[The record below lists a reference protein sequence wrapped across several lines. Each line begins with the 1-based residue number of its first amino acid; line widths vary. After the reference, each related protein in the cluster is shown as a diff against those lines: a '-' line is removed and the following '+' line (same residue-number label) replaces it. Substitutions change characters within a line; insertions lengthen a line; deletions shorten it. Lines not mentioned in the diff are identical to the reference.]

1 MNELLNNK
9 LDEIL
14 KKEKVAG
21 MCVAIT
27 DRNKLI
33 YKNGFGVESTFRPE
47 VPTHPDALYKI
58 ASITKVV
65 TGLCIMKLCE
75 DGILSLDTP
84 VGDYVPWL
92 KLENEAEKMITL
104 HHLLSHTSG
113 LPKEYTPDGPREE
126 SALEES
132 LKNEL
137 NGVKL
142 CSMPDDRNY
151 LYSNL
156 GIRLA
161 SYIAE
166 QKTGKPYSYLA
177 REYVLNPLGMTRSTF
192 DLRNAATYPLSL
204 PHEDFNDSLLCDH
217 YIKENAARLA
227 AGGLYSNTE
236 ELSMLARCIL
246 NGGKSDRGKAIISPL
261 AINEM
266 TRPFSRIKDGVID
279 YYGLTMMKKKY
290 KDGFMIG
297 HRGNAS
303 PYGSGLFCD
312 MEKGFGVVVLMNTFR
327 SHLRTEIPEMILEMI
342 Q

>member
-47 VPTHPDALYKI
+47 VSTHPDALYKI
-58 ASITKVV
+58 ASITKIV

-166 QKTGKPYSYLA
+166 QKTGKTYSYLA

-204 PHEDFNDSLLCDH
+204 PHVDFNDSLLCDH
-217 YIKENAARLA
+217 YIEENAARLA

-246 NGGKSDRGKAIISPL
+246 NDGKSDRGKAIISPL

-266 TRPFSRIKDGVID
+266 TRPFSRTKDGLID

-303 PYGSGLFCD
+303 PYGAGLFCD

-342 Q
+342 R